1 MANGTQTKAIN
12 APAPPPPQR
21 TLTRSV
27 QQPPVSLEAGPG
39 GGNAFVLW
47 MASIADTFE
56 AWGRNVVKRD
66 MELREFWPT
75 ESFLAG
81 AVFTCATSNA
91 SLEWELDGPDRT
103 VEVVHELLNQADFGR
118 GWREFAVKVSL
129 DLYTQD
135 NGAFI
140 EIIRSANSPAAP
152 ILGISHLDSARCQR
166 TGDLEF
172 PVIYMD
178 IKGTRHKMPWHS
190 VIALAEFPAPIT
202 SMYGVQYSA
211 VTRVL
216 RSAQILRDMEIYRG
230 EKAGGRFAEAIYA
243 LGGVKSQDIK
253 DVQARMES
261 QADNQGLVRYL
272 GPLIV
277 GSLDPGTQVSV
288 AKLELKSLPE
298 GFDFDQELKWYIS
311 SLALGFG
318 RDYQDFAPLPAGN
331 IGTGQQS
338 EVLHLKA
345 RGKGPAAFMRMLE
358 QSFNFHGVMPRT
370 VTFRFK
376 EQDIQAEQEEALV
389 KKTRAE
395 TRKIQ
400 IESFE
405 ISPVIAR
412 QIAADDGDLKPEYL
426 EVLGEGDVTPEETVE
441 GGEKPTDDSEVGA
454 IIVPPETEV
463 PAEEKMLRA
472 TFTNFTRILSQ
483 NPQFKQ
489 RNPDVMML
497 LDQAAKEV
505 TLDAKLDGLI
515 RIVQELQSTGL
526 QGTVDE
532 ALADSVQEIAS
543 KTDQTLQE
551 TVGSIQKM
559 FAEGLK
565 RFEAQMRSS
574 VLENVG
580 SEVRKARSDGLDELI
595 DSRLDRSMRQIATDA
610 EKALVQAGQSMR
622 EDLSVT
628 AANMSEG
635 LETQTRQINE
645 RLDQA
650 VLSFEQENDER
661 RQAITLAVSGLDKAL
676 RQIEK
681 TQKAQKSVAELTAQA
696 EAKAEQ
702 ARLSAVVVKQEILKR
717 DANGRA
723 MLIRKHMA
731 SGETLDYDV
740 IRGEDQLIEHLE
752 IRK

>member
-1 MANGTQTKAIN
+1 MVDAVQTKAVN

-140 EIIRSANSPAAP
+140 EIVRQANAAAAP
-152 ILGISHLDSARCQR
+152 ILGIAHLDSARCQR

-172 PVIYMD
+172 PVIYTD
-178 IKGTRHKMPWHS
+178 IKGSRHKMPWHS

-216 RSAQILRDMEIYRG
+216 RSAQILRDMAIYRG

-253 DVQARMES
+253 DVQARMEA

-338 EVLHLKA
+338 EVLHMKA

-358 QSFNFHGVMPRT
+358 QAFNFHGVMPRT
-370 VTFRFK
+370 VTFRFR
-376 EQDIQAEQEEALV
+376 EQDIQAEQEEAEV

-400 IESFE
+400 IESLE

-426 EVLGEGDVTPEETVE
+426 EAIGEGDVTPEETVE
-441 GGEKPTDDSEVGA
+441 GEEKPSEDTAPVEPLA
-454 IIVPPETEV
+454 TPEAEAPPDTEKAMFHQLLAR
-463 PAEEKMLRA
+463 AEQSPLLKEYLQQSAREIAQAPLIAGLRSTVQESA
-472 TFTNFTRILSQ
+472 ELF
-483 NPQFKQ
+483 
-489 RNPDVMML
+489 
-497 LDQAAKEV
+497 QA
-505 TLDAKLDGLI
+505 GLI
-515 RIVQELQSTGL
+515 ELEQVFDARMKGLEAEGHKRSEAMDLAVGSLAAALKDMETHRST
-526 QGTVDE
+526 QR
-532 ALADSVQEIAS
+532 SVEEIAADM
-543 KTDQTLQE
+543 TVVEQT
-551 TVGSIQKM
+551 
-559 FAEGLK
+559 
-565 RFEAQMRSS
+565 
-574 VLENVG
+574 
-580 SEVRKARSDGLDELI
+580 
-595 DSRLDRSMRQIATDA
+595 
-610 EKALVQAGQSMR
+610 
-622 EDLSVT
+622 
-628 AANMSEG
+628 
-635 LETQTRQINE
+635 
-645 RLDQA
+645 
-650 VLSFEQENDER
+650 
-661 RQAITLAVSGLDKAL
+661 
-676 RQIEK
+676 
-681 TQKAQKSVAELTAQA
+681 
-696 EAKAEQ
+696 
-702 ARLSAVVVKQEILKR
+702 ILKR
-717 DANGRA
+717 NRKDRPTV
-723 MLIRKHMA
+723 IRKVMA
-731 SGETLDYDV
+731 SGRAEDYKV
-740 IRGEDQLIEHLE
+740 IYKDGKIVRLE
-752 IRK
+752 RIP

>member
-1 MANGTQTKAIN
+1 LGNGTQTKTVN

-140 EIIRSANSPAAP
+140 EIVREANSATAP
-152 ILGISHLDSARCQR
+152 ILGISHLDAARCQR

-172 PVIYMD
+172 PVIYTD
-178 IKGTRHKMPWHS
+178 IKGSRHKMPWHS

-216 RSAQILRDMEIYRG
+216 RSAQILRDMAIYRG

-243 LGGVKSQDIK
+243 IGGVKTQDII
-253 DVQARMES
+253 DARQRMEA

-272 GPLIV
+272 GPLLF

-288 AKLELKSLPE
+288 AKIELKSLPE

-338 EVLHLKA
+338 EVLHMKA

-358 QSFNFHGVMPRT
+358 QAFNFHGVMPRT
-370 VTFRFK
+370 VTFRFQ
-376 EQDIQAEQEEALV
+376 EQDIQAEQEEAEV

-400 IESFE
+400 IESLE

-426 EVLGEGDVTPEETVE
+426 EAIGEGDVTPEETVE
-441 GGEKPTDDSEVGA
+441 GEEKPSEDTAPVEPLATPESEASPDTEKAMFRQLLTRAEQSPLLKEYLQQSAREIAQAPLIAGLRSTVQESAELFQAGLIELEQVFDARMKGLEAEGHKRSEAMDLAVGSLA
-454 IIVPPETEV
+454 AALKDMETQ
-463 PAEEKMLRA
+463 RA
-472 TFTNFTRILSQ
+472 T
-483 NPQFKQ
+483 Q
-489 RNPDVMML
+489 R
-497 LDQAAKEV
+497 
-505 TLDAKLDGLI
+505 
-515 RIVQELQSTGL
+515 
-526 QGTVDE
+526 
-532 ALADSVQEIAS
+532 SVEEIAADI
-543 KTDQTLQE
+543 TVVEQT
-551 TVGSIQKM
+551 
-559 FAEGLK
+559 
-565 RFEAQMRSS
+565 
-574 VLENVG
+574 
-580 SEVRKARSDGLDELI
+580 
-595 DSRLDRSMRQIATDA
+595 
-610 EKALVQAGQSMR
+610 
-622 EDLSVT
+622 
-628 AANMSEG
+628 
-635 LETQTRQINE
+635 
-645 RLDQA
+645 
-650 VLSFEQENDER
+650 
-661 RQAITLAVSGLDKAL
+661 
-676 RQIEK
+676 
-681 TQKAQKSVAELTAQA
+681 
-696 EAKAEQ
+696 
-702 ARLSAVVVKQEILKR
+702 ILKR
-717 DANGRA
+717 NRKDRPTV
-723 MLIRKHMA
+723 IRKVMA
-731 SGETLDYDV
+731 SGRAEDYKV
-740 IRGEDQLIEHLE
+740 IYEDGKIVRLE
-752 IRK
+752 RIP